1 MKTRHLNTMARLAAL
16 TIASALFGIS
26 SSVTAEDIPT
36 AKGGATK
43 LLEFNGRAVV
53 SQSEASKSQP
63 MPCAK
68 CKDEAVQRVD
78 WTARGANK
86 PTILVSKHLCEG
98 CATTLSTVG
107 FGKGKQQVATHKC
120 TSCGAENLACCNT
133 KKGSLAATKG
143 MEKKLEVAPLK

>member
-1 MKTRHLNTMARLAAL
+1 MNRFHINKFVQLSGAAMALALFVGLAAKVQ
-16 TIASALFGIS
+16 AQENG
-26 SSVTAEDIPT
+26 
-36 AKGGATK
+36 AKGGAIK
-43 LLEFNGRAVV
+43 LLEFSGGGVKATATV
-53 SQSEASKSQP
+53 SNYQP

-68 CKDEAVQRVD
+68 CKDEATQRVD

-86 PTILVSKHLCEG
+86 PTILVSMHLCEG
-98 CATTLSTVG
+98 CATTLSTAG
-107 FGKGKQQVATHKC
+107 FGKEKHQVATHKC